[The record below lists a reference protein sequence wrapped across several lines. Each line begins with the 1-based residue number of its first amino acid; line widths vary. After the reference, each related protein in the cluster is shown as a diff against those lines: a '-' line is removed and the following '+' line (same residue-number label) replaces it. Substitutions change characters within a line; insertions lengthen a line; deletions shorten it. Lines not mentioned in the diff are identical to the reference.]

1 MKTSIFS
8 LAFLL
13 SLSVSIGMAQQMP
26 QLPIDPQVRIGKL
39 DNGLTYYIRHNN
51 LPKERAD
58 FYIVQKVGAIL
69 ENDNQNGLAHF
80 LEHMSFNGTKHF
92 PDKGII
98 NFLEK
103 NGVRFGENINAFTS
117 LDETVYNLANVP
129 TIRNGI
135 IDSSLLVL
143 HDWSHSLLLQG
154 NEIDKERGVI
164 MEEWR
169 TRAGASRRMWKEI
182 NSIIFAGSQ
191 YAKRDVIGDTAV
203 ILHFPYQVIRDYY
216 KKWYRPDLQGIIIVG
231 DVDVDKTEAEVKQM
245 FSSIPKPINPAVR
258 TIYPIPDNDKPIV
271 AIVTDSEASSSVIIV
286 RYKHDPMPDSLKKTV
301 MGYVA
306 NLTNSL
312 ISTMINNRFQD
323 LAQNP
328 DAPFTVALNQY
339 GDLTKSK
346 DAFLFYMIPRDGQ
359 YKEAFQVLMNEIEK
373 IKRFGF
379 TNSEY
384 ERAKAEMFK
393 KIENAYNNR
402 DKQNNDH
409 YVRKYIANFLNL
421 EPIPGIE
428 WEYKMAQAILP
439 KLPLNMISQQA
450 ERYITDKNVLV
461 SIQAPDNEKAKLP
474 TQDQV
479 LTMID
484 QVKTADLKPYK
495 DETINKPLIA
505 NPPKPGTIAK
515 VTENKEMGTTEWTLS
530 NGIKV
535 IIKPTKFKAD
545 EIRLAGVAY
554 GGLSLIPTDQL
565 PSATVACD
573 VINNT
578 GLGDFSPTDLTKL
591 LAGKIANVSPAM
603 NDYQESF
610 SGNCSVNDFNT
621 MMQMLYLYFT
631 APRKDADAYKVF
643 MNNMRTQLT
652 NAANNPAQAFN
663 DTIVTEIY
671 GRSPRK
677 FVFHLSTLDKV
688 NLDQVM
694 NIYKERFANPA
705 NFTFFLVGNVNTDS
719 VKTAIL
725 TYLGGLPT
733 SKKLETWKDQH
744 IRYPQSEIKNV
755 FPHQMET
762 PKTSNFIFYHGKAIY
777 NLHDILNAK
786 ILGNILT
793 MRYTES
799 IREEQGGSYGVGV
812 SGSVSRIPSPE
823 TLLFMQFDT
832 DPKLDAKMMAL
843 IHQELQKIA
852 DNGPKAEDLTKVK
865 ENLLKKHAEE
875 VEDNNWWLSTLNSYF
890 LANVNYIDGYDK
902 AVNDIDSKSIQ
913 DLAKQLI
920 ANKNHLEVIM
930 NPK

>member
-1 MKTSIFS
+1 MKISIFS
-8 LAFLL
+8 LVLLL
-13 SLSVSIGMAQQMP
+13 SLSFSVSVAQQ
-26 QLPIDPQVRIGKL
+26 LPLLPVDPQVRVGKL

-51 LPKERAD
+51 QPSERAD

-80 LEHMSFNGTKHF
+80 LEHMSFNGTEHF
-92 PDKGII
+92 PNKGII

-103 NGVRFGENINAFTS
+103 NGVRFGENINAYTS

-129 TIRNGI
+129 TIRQGI

-143 HDWSHSLLLQG
+143 HDWSHSLLLKG
-154 NEIDKERGVI
+154 DEIDKERGVI

-182 NSIIFAGSQ
+182 NAIIFAGSQ

-203 ILHFPYQVIRDYY
+203 ILHSQYQALRDYY
-216 KKWYRPDLQGIIIVG
+216 KKWYRPDIQGIIVVG
-231 DVDVDKTEAEVKQM
+231 NIDVDKTEAEIKQM
-245 FSSIPKPINPAVR
+245 FGSISKPVDPAKR
-258 TIYPIPDNDKPIV
+258 IIYPVPDNDKPIV
-271 AIVTDSEASSSVIIV
+271 AIVTDPEASNAAIIV
-286 RYKHDPMPDSLKKTV
+286 RYKHDPMPDSIKKTM

-312 ISTMINNRFQD
+312 ISTMINNRFKD
-323 LAQNP
+323 LAQQP
-328 DAPFTVALNQY
+328 EAPFTVALNEY

-346 DAFLFYMIPRDGQ
+346 DAFLFYMVPRVGK
-359 YKEAFQVLMNEIEK
+359 YTEAFQVLMNEIEK

-379 TNSEY
+379 TVSEY

-393 KIENAYNNR
+393 EIENAYINR
-402 DKQNNDH
+402 DKQKTES
-409 YVRKYIANFLNL
+409 YVNEYVANFLDL
-421 EPIPGIE
+421 EPIPSIE
-428 WEYKMAQAILP
+428 WEYKTAKQILP
-439 KLPLNMISQQA
+439 RLPLNMISQQA
-450 ERYITDKNVLV
+450 ETYITDQNILV
-461 SIQAPDNEKAKLP
+461 SIQAPENEKAKLP

-484 QVKTADLKPYK
+484 QVKTVSLEPYK
-495 DETINKPLIA
+495 DDTITKPLIA
-505 NPPKPGTIAK
+505 DSPKPGKITK
-515 VTENKEMGTTEWTLS
+515 ETENIAMGTTEWTLS

-535 IIKPTKFKAD
+535 IFKPTKFKAD
-545 EIRLAGVAY
+545 EIRLGAVAY

-591 LAGKIANVSPAM
+591 LAGKIANVSPSM
-603 NDYQESF
+603 NDYQESL
-610 SGNCSVNDFNT
+610 SGNCSLKDFNT

-631 APRKDADAYKVF
+631 APRKDIDAYNVF
-643 MNNMRTQLT
+643 MNNMRTELT

-671 GRSPRK
+671 NRSPRK
-677 FVFHLSTLDKV
+677 FVFQLSTLDKV

-705 NFTFFLVGNVNTDS
+705 NFTFFLVGNVSPDS
-719 VKTAIL
+719 MKTSVL
-725 TYLGGLPT
+725 TYLGGLQT
-733 SKKLETWKDQH
+733 SKKLETWKDQQ
-744 IRYPQSEIKNV
+744 IRYPQKEVKNI
-755 FPHQMET
+755 FPHEMQT
-762 PKTSNFIFYHGKAIY
+762 PKASNFIFYHDKAAY
-777 NLHDILNAK
+777 NLHNILNAK

-793 MRYTES
+793 IRYTES
-799 IREEQGGSYGVGV
+799 IREEQGGAYGVGV

-832 DPKLDAKMMAL
+832 DPKLDTKMMTL
-843 IHQELQKIA
+843 IYLELQKIA
-852 DNGPKAEDLTKVK
+852 DKGPKAEDLNKVK
-865 ENLLKKHAEE
+865 ENLLKKHAED
-875 VEDNNWWLSTLNSYF
+875 VEDNNWWISTLNSYF
-890 LANVNYIDGYDK
+890 LTNVNYIDGYDK
-902 AVNDIDSKSIQ
+902 AVNAIDSKSIQ

-920 ANKNHLEVIM
+920 EKKNNLEVIM
-930 NPK
+930 QPK

>member
-8 LAFLL
+8 LALLL
-13 SLSVSIGMAQQMP
+13 SLSVGTGMAQQIP

-39 DNGLTYYIRHNN
+39 DNGLTYYIRHNEK
-51 LPKERAD
+51 PKDRAD

-129 TIRNGI
+129 TIRQGI

-203 ILHFPYQVIRDYY
+203 ILHFPYQALRDYY
-216 KKWYRPDLQGIIIVG
+216 KEWYRPDLQGIIVVG
-231 DVDVDKTEAEVKQM
+231 DINVDKTEAEVKQM
-245 FSSIPKPINPAVR
+245 FGSIPKPVNPATR
-258 TIYPIPDNDKPIV
+258 TIFPIPDNEKPIV
-271 AIVTDSEASSSVIIV
+271 AIVTDPEASSSAIIV
-286 RYKHDPMPDSLKKTV
+286 RYKQNPMPDSLKKTV
-301 MGYVA
+301 MGYMT

-323 LAQNP
+323 LAQHP

-346 DAFLFYMIPRDGQ
+346 DAFLFYMVPREGK
-359 YKEAFQVLMNEIEK
+359 YKEAFQLLMNEIEK

-393 KIENAYNNR
+393 DIENAYNNR

-450 ERYITDKNVLV
+450 ERYITDKNILV

-474 TQDQV
+474 TQNEV
-479 LTMID
+479 LTMMN
-484 QVKTADLKPYK
+484 QVKTATIEPYK

-505 NPPKPGTIAK
+505 NPPEPGTIAK
-515 VTENKEMGTTEWTLS
+515 VTEDKEMGTTEWTLS
-530 NGIKV
+530 NGVKV

-545 EIRLAGVAY
+545 EIRLGGIAY
-554 GGLSLIPTDQL
+554 G
-565 PSATVACD
+565 
-573 VINNT
+573 
-578 GLGDFSPTDLTKL
+578 
-591 LAGKIANVSPAM
+591 
-603 NDYQESF
+603 
-610 SGNCSVNDFNT
+610 
-621 MMQMLYLYFT
+621 
-631 APRKDADAYKVF
+631 
-643 MNNMRTQLT
+643 
-652 NAANNPAQAFN
+652 
-663 DTIVTEIY
+663 
-671 GRSPRK
+671 
-677 FVFHLSTLDKV
+677 
-688 NLDQVM
+688 
-694 NIYKERFANPA
+694 
-705 NFTFFLVGNVNTDS
+705 
-719 VKTAIL
+719 
-725 TYLGGLPT
+725 
-733 SKKLETWKDQH
+733 
-744 IRYPQSEIKNV
+744 
-755 FPHQMET
+755 
-762 PKTSNFIFYHGKAIY
+762 
-777 NLHDILNAK
+777 
-786 ILGNILT
+786 
-793 MRYTES
+793 
-799 IREEQGGSYGVGV
+799 
-812 SGSVSRIPSPE
+812 
-823 TLLFMQFDT
+823 
-832 DPKLDAKMMAL
+832 
-843 IHQELQKIA
+843 
-852 DNGPKAEDLTKVK
+852 
-865 ENLLKKHAEE
+865 
-875 VEDNNWWLSTLNSYF
+875 
-890 LANVNYIDGYDK
+890 
-902 AVNDIDSKSIQ
+902 
-913 DLAKQLI
+913 
-920 ANKNHLEVIM
+920 
-930 NPK
+930 